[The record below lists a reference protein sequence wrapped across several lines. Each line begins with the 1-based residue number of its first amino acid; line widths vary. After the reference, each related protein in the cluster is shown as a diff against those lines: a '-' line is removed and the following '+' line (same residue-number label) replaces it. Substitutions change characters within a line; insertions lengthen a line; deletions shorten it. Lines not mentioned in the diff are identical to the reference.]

1 MKSTELKKMIKDA
14 VKEAIQE
21 EMKDILLEAV
31 RAPKGS
37 SVAVV
42 QESVNPTANIQS
54 QPTMTAEQKRSLYE
68 QALNETSLSFNSSQA
83 QTFKDIGYDSESNY
97 NDTKEELEKLVST
110 IGYTLESYNVRLQYG
125 KKKNKID

>member
-42 QESVNPTANIQS
+42 QESVQPQLSNS
-54 QPTMTAEQKRSLYE
+54 QPQMSAEQRRNVYE
-68 QALNETSLSFNSSQA
+68 QALNETTLSFNSSQA
-83 QTFKDIGYDSESNY
+83 QTFRPPAGYDPAN
-97 NDTKEELEKLVST
+97 
-110 IGYTLESYNVRLQYG
+110 GTLPSGEVDMSQIMNLMSS
-125 KKKNKID
+125 K

>member
-42 QESVNPTANIQS
+42 QESV
-54 QPTMTAEQKRSLYE
+54 QPQLSNAQPQMSAEQRRNMYE
-68 QALNETSLSFNSSQA
+68 QALNETTLSFNSSQA
-83 QTFKDIGYDSESNY
+83 QTFRPPAGYDPAN
-97 NDTKEELEKLVST
+97 
-110 IGYTLESYNVRLQYG
+110 GTLPGGEVDMSQIMNLMSS
-125 KKKNKID
+125 K

>member
-42 QESVNPTANIQS
+42 KESVQPQLSNS
-54 QPTMTAEQKRSLYE
+54 QPQMSVEQKRNLYE
-68 QALNETSLSFNSSQA
+68 QALGETTLSFNSSQA
-83 QTFKDIGYDSESNY
+83 QSFNPQPGYDSAN
-97 NDTKEELEKLVST
+97 
-110 IGYTLESYNVRLQYG
+110 GTLPSGNVDMNQIMGLMSS
-125 KKKNKID
+125 K

>member
-83 QTFKDIGYDSESNY
+83 QTFRPPAGYDPAN
-97 NDTKEELEKLVST
+97 
-110 IGYTLESYNVRLQYG
+110 GTLPSGEVGMDQIMNLMSP
-125 KKKNKID
+125 K

>member
-42 QESVNPTANIQS
+42 QESV
-54 QPTMTAEQKRSLYE
+54 QPQPSNTQPQMSAEQRRNMYE
-68 QALNETSLSFNSSQA
+68 QALNETTLSFNSSQA
-83 QTFKDIGYDSESNY
+83 QTFRPPAGYDPAN
-97 NDTKEELEKLVST
+97 
-110 IGYTLESYNVRLQYG
+110 GTLPGGEVGMDQIMNLMSS
-125 KKKNKID
+125 K